1 MATVSN
7 QLKTSEVSSL
17 KTVNNQ
23 KNSFE
28 NMLMML
34 IGDNSSQAIPA
45 IGNENIP
52 NLDIMNLISDDNKEE
67 NDKTNNNIVSILAA
81 LMQNPLE
88 QNIQDLKPES
98 IIYNCVQNVDLQQN
112 PNIQNLLLNE
122 YTTNIEK
129 SAFNKDS
136 LNFKNLLLN
145 GNDVRNEKNM
155 PQTIKFESALEKQ
168 PLQITKTEI
177 ENINLTKDKG
187 ILKLTEFK
195 EAIFS
200 KTNKTK
206 DSFNGEI
213 YFNSEAVNGKVTA
226 FADYN
231 KIIEVSDESAKIN
244 QSVLAQVEDKI
255 VMMAKDGTQQVTM
268 ELFPEN
274 LGKVNIKMSIEAE
287 KMIVEIMS
295 LDGKTG
301 NILALNA
308 PELTKALQNNFSNG
322 TVHVTVTDNSL
333 NQYNQ
338 NSLNYNQQ
346 QSEKQRSSR
355 DQNFNNNTEDIKED
369 FTTTEMI
376 NLRNLKL
383 NKVV

>member
-45 IGNENIP
+45 IGDENIP
-52 NLDIMNLISDDNKEE
+52 NLNIMNLISDDNKEE

-274 LGKVNIKMSIEAE
+274 LGKINIKMSIEAE

-369 FTTTEMI
+369 FTITEMI
-376 NLRNLKL
+376 NMRNLKL